1 MLNRRFLRIKVF
13 QALYGI
19 AHEENVSLAISKKQ
33 LFSNLEKTYELYLFI
48 LSFPSEFLHFIEQ
61 ELELQNSKY
70 FPAEQLIQGLQAIK
84 NNQLIQLLHTNSELQ
99 ENAKKV
105 KGRWQD
111 SLEFSRKIYQE
122 IRTQEFF
129 NEYTTKAHPSF
140 TDSKQFLLTLFEFL
154 FADSENFNNYVEEI
168 FYNWED
174 DQVIVL
180 STIQKMLNA
189 FKNGQ
194 TQLLIEAHKD
204 EDVDLKFMRDLF
216 DLTLQH
222 QQTFNEMINA
232 KTQNWEQDRIAM
244 VDILLMRMALCEL
257 LYFPYIPVK
266 VSINE
271 YLELAKL
278 YSTPN
283 SHGFINGVLDK
294 IQLQLKAENKI
305 SKQGRGLVE

>member
-13 QALYGI
+13 QALYGV
-19 AHEENVSLAISKKQ
+19 AHEEQVSLATSKKQ
-33 LFSNLEKTYELYLFI
+33 LFSNLEKTYELYLFV
-48 LSFPSEFLHFIEQ
+48 LSFPSELLHFIDL
-61 ELELQNSKY
+61 ELEMQHAKY

-84 NNQLIQLLHTNSELQ
+84 NNQVIQLLHTNQNFQDSLK
-99 ENAKKV
+99 AV
-105 KGRWQD
+105 KNRWQD
-111 SLEFSRKIYQE
+111 VVEFSRKIYQE
-122 IRTQEFF
+122 VRTQDFF
-129 NEYTTKAHPSF
+129 KEYATKSSHTF
-140 TDSKQFLLTLFEFL
+140 TEDKQFLLTFFEYL
-154 FADSENFNNYVEEI
+154 FADSENFNNYIEEV

-180 STIQKMLNA
+180 STIQKMINA
-189 FKNGQ
+189 SKSGQ
-194 TQLLIEAHKD
+194 KQFITEPHKD
-204 EDVDLKFMRDLF
+204 EEEDLKFMRDLF
-216 DLTLQH
+216 ELTIAH
-222 QQTFNEMINA
+222 QQAFNELINA

-294 IQLQLKAENKI
+294 IQMQLKSDQKI
-305 SKQGRGLVE
+305 NKQGRGLVE